1 MNIAIFA
8 IETKEQQKNRLSV
21 LHGRLQEEAEKIRKW
36 KNSTELELKQKD
48 QQLREAQQMIE
59 KQRKSIIDAQVC
71 WNDVHACITVT
82 QAHRYVQYRAY
93 KYQ

>member
-71 WNDVHACITVT
+71 
-82 QAHRYVQYRAY
+82 
-93 KYQ
+93 